1 MAHFLLLSFPAQGH
15 INPTVQLAKRLTR
28 TGAHVTFA
36 TTVYAHRRMIKST
49 SLDGLS
55 YASFSDGYDDG
66 MKPTDSLKDYMLQFK
81 DVGPRSVSDLIH
93 TLADEGRPVT
103 CVIYN
108 LLLPWAADVAS
119 TLHIPSVLLWIQPA
133 AVLAIYYH
141 YFHGY
146 DHLITSCKKDPTSSI
161 ELRGLPLLSVH
172 DLPSFFGFRTNQ
184 PPVLHIYEELFR
196 AMERESKPK
205 VLVNT
210 INALEGDAMKA
221 VDKLDMIAIGP
232 LIPSAFLDERE
243 TSDNAVGADL
253 FQSSKNYVDW
263 LDSKPAS
270 SVVYVSFGSTE
281 SLPENQMVEIL
292 NGLVESGRPFL
303 WVIRP
308 AENGAETDTD
318 TEFWKNLIATE
329 EIKQGLVVQ
338 WCSQVEVLSHPSV
351 GCFMSHCGWNSVS
364 ESLALGVP
372 MVGFPQWADQPTNIK
387 MVESVWKAGV
397 RARVNE
403 DEVLEGGEVKRSLDL
418 VMGGVEGEEMKKNA
432 MKWRDLAM
440 EAGGE
445 NGSLNKNIRAF
456 VEEMTATRP

>member
-49 SLDGLS
+49 SQDGLS

-66 MKPTDSLKDYMLQFK
+66 MKPTDSLKDYMLQLK

-93 TLADEGRPVT
+93 TLADEGCPVT
-103 CVIYN
+103 CVIYI
-108 LLLPWAADVAS
+108 LLPWAADVAS
-119 TLHIPSVLLWIQPA
+119 TLHIPSVLLWMQPA

-141 YFHGY
+141 YFHGC
-146 DHLITSCKKDPTSSI
+146 DNLITSCKKDATSSI
-161 ELRGLPLLSVH
+161 ELPGLPLLSVH
-172 DLPSFFGFRTNQ
+172 TSLHFLAFEQINLPSFISMKNS
-184 PPVLHIYEELFR
+184 
-196 AMERESKPK
+196 SKPK

-221 VDKLDMIAIGP
+221 VDKLDTIAIGP

-243 TSDNAVGADL
+243 TSDKAVAADL
-253 FQSSKNYVDW
+253 
-263 LDSKPAS
+263 
-270 SVVYVSFGSTE
+270 
-281 SLPENQMVEIL
+281 LPENQMVEIL

-338 WCSQVEVLSHPSV
+338 WYSQVEVLSHPSV

-364 ESLALGVP
+364 ESLTLGVP

-403 DEVLEGGEVKRSLDL
+403 DGVLEGGEVKRSLDL
-418 VMGGVEGEEMKKNA
+418 VMGGDEGEEMKKNA

-440 EAGGE
+440 EAGSE

-456 VEEMTATRP
+456 VEEMTARRP